1 MTCVGRFT
9 AAGDE
14 AGARDSAAW
23 RSGLLDVAFLQRDT
37 RACESCKKERGM
49 EQVGVDRL
57 SAHNAV
63 FGVYR
68 DGDNNLDEVQER
80 NVTDFIKTTSANPAL
95 KVVAEDTTRVAH
107 APFLR
112 GQLRTEWSTIQ
123 NGTQHITRVTA
134 PTDMSDRRTLAAF
147 VEQTLEGRVNDPDF
161 RKADV
166 WIDLVDHGGGDGG
179 GLQADST
186 GGFMSLEDIAGAIGD
201 GRAAFHKRHPGADDS
216 VTGVLAN
223 QCLMATVGFADTLS
237 HVGVRYLAASPET
250 MLAPGVPSSA
260 FADTITRGGGWAK
273 DAVDVTMRARYG
285 SGVNAYHPAAAF
297 DVLDISAP
305 TIAKVRGA
313 IADFNLE
320 VSSLGRTAEGRD
332 EVREIRADIKSVRGM
347 VRFDHS
353 ADMPW
358 HADRP
363 AIASYTAVADDARL
377 PGVVRS
383 AARSAAS
390 AVADMVIAHK
400 ESGDFGPFHASYTDA
415 IGPTAHLPITR
426 LSYDAW
432 ADQGVVETHNDFYD
446 AVHGRDF
453 ARAIGAYNAVE
464 DAAGA
469 VA

>member
-1 MTCVGRFT
+1 
-9 AAGDE
+9 
-14 AGARDSAAW
+14 
-23 RSGLLDVAFLQRDT
+23 
-37 RACESCKKERGM
+37 M
-49 EQVGVDRL
+49 EQMGADRIGG
-57 SAHNAV
+57 HNVV

-80 NVTDFIKTTSANPAL
+80 NVTDFIKTTAANPAL
-95 KVVAEDTTRVAH
+95 KVLAEDTTRISH
-107 APFLR
+107 QPFVR

-134 PTDMSDRRTLAAF
+134 PTDMSDRRSLAAF
-147 VEQTLEGRVNDPDF
+147 VERTLEVRANDPNF
-161 RKADV
+161 GKADV

-201 GRAAFHKRHPGADDS
+201 GKAAFRKEHPGADDT

-223 QCLMATVGFADTLS
+223 QCLMATLGFADTLS
-237 HVGVRYLAASPET
+237 HIGVHYLAASPET
-250 MLAPGVPSSA
+250 MLAPGVPSAA
-260 FADTITRGGGWAK
+260 FADALTRGPRWPQN
-273 DAVDVTMRARYG
+273 AVDVTMRTRYG
-285 SGVNAYHPAAAF
+285 NGANAYHPAAAF
-297 DVLDISAP
+297 DVLDLDAPKIAQMRATIS
-305 TIAKVRGA
+305 
-313 IADFNLE
+313 DFNRA
-320 VSSLGRTAEGRD
+320 VSSVPHNQAGRD
-332 EVREIRADIKSVRGM
+332 ELQEIRGDVRSVRGM

-363 AIASYTAVADDARL
+363 AIAVYNAVADDGRL
-377 PGVVRS
+377 PDALRG
-383 AARSAAS
+383 AAKAAAD
-390 AVADMVIAHK
+390 AVAGLVLAHK
-400 ESGDFGPFHASYTDA
+400 ESADFGPFHASYSDA
-415 IGPTAHLPITR
+415 IGPNVHLPITP

-432 ADQGVVETHNDFYD
+432 ADQGVVETHNSFFD

-453 ARAIGAYNAVE
+453 ARAIGAYNPRE